1 MSNIIFK
8 TMRAAAKAGGYA
20 VRLFSHKKQIGVLGG
35 IDSRDQ
41 AIDFQA
47 HADYFGADEAQLV
60 SNHKRGTTLSPT
72 SMRRG

>member
-20 VRLFSHKKQIGVLGG
+20 VRLFSGKKQIGILGG
-35 IDSRDQ
+35 IDNREQ

-47 HADYFGADEAQLV
+47 HADYFGADAAQLV
-60 SNHKRGTTLSPT
+60 DNHKPSTTLAPM
-72 SMRRG
+72 SMRRD